1 MEVGAG
7 AEGGMK
13 SYASFIDGD
22 NIREAKTADEPNE
35 ILLCLGARTTKPL

>member
-1 MEVGAG
+1 MN
-7 AEGGMK
+7 

-35 ILLCLGARTTKPL
+35 ILLCLVAKPFG